1 MRTWATSASR
11 IGLVESGPGQRNR
24 NVAPTGSAGSP
35 RKESLMF
42 LRIARFG
49 VIAVAFTVTV
59 ALALPQPSYAQS
71 PPPAATPAKP
81 PATAPA
87 AAPSPA
93 PAAKPDSK
101 PAEPAPVVPE
111 GITTKPGDAFGE
123 DVTLTAKPIVYIK
136 GSGTWDKAFV
146 TISGALKK
154 VEAYVAKAGL
164 KTDGQPM
171 TIFLATD
178 DLGFDYEAAI
188 PLAET
193 PKDPPHGEIAAGQSP
208 DGRALKFVHRGSY
221 ESLDDTYEAITN
233 YLDDKRLESK
243 NVLIEQYV
251 TDPVTA
257 DQKNLVINIF
267 VLVN

>member
-1 MRTWATSASR
+1 
-11 IGLVESGPGQRNR
+11 
-24 NVAPTGSAGSP
+24 
-35 RKESLMF
+35 MF

-49 VIAVAFTVTV
+49 AIAVALAVSI
-59 ALALPQPSYAQS
+59 ALMLPQPSRAQT
-71 PPPAATPAKP
+71 PPPAAAPTTP
-81 PATAPA
+81 PA
-87 AAPSPA
+87 AAPAAPPA
-93 PAAKPDSK
+93 PATQPEAKP
-101 PAEPAPVVPE
+101 AAPAPVAPE
-111 GITTKPGDAFGE
+111 GITTKPTDPFGV

-136 GSGTWDKAFV
+136 GSGTWDKAYA

-164 KTDGQPM
+164 KTDGLPM

-178 DLGFDYEAAI
+178 DLGFDYEAAV
-188 PLAET
+188 PLAEA
-193 PKDPPHGEIAAGQSP
+193 PKDSPHGEISAGQSP
-208 DGRALKFVHRGSY
+208 EGHALKFVHRGSY
-221 ESLDDTYEAITN
+221 DSLDDTYEAITN

-257 DQKNLVINIF
+257 NQKNLVINIF

>member
-1 MRTWATSASR
+1 
-11 IGLVESGPGQRNR
+11 
-24 NVAPTGSAGSP
+24 
-35 RKESLMF
+35 
-42 LRIARFG
+42 
-49 VIAVAFTVTV
+49 
-59 ALALPQPSYAQS
+59 
-71 PPPAATPAKP
+71 
-81 PATAPA
+81 
-87 AAPSPA
+87 
-93 PAAKPDSK
+93 
-101 PAEPAPVVPE
+101 
-111 GITTKPGDAFGE
+111 
-123 DVTLTAKPIVYIK
+123 
-136 GSGTWDKAFV
+136 
-146 TISGALKK
+146 LKK

>member
-1 MRTWATSASR
+1 MSNSAGCASR
-11 IGLVESGPGQRNR
+11 I
-24 NVAPTGSAGSP
+24 A
-35 RKESLMF
+35 KESLMS
-42 LRIARFG
+42 LRIPRCSL
-49 VIAVAFTVTV
+49 VVA
-59 ALALPQPSYAQS
+59 ALALTAALTLPQPSRAQTS
-71 PPPAATPAKP
+71 PPAAAQTKP
-81 PATAPA
+81 PVAAPA
-87 AAPSPA
+87 APAAPA
-93 PAAKPDSK
+93 PAAKPEAQ
-101 PAEPAPVVPE
+101 PATSAPGAPE
-111 GITTKPGDAFGE
+111 GITTKPSDAFGE
-123 DVTLTAKPIVYIK
+123 DVTLTAKPIIYVK

-164 KTDGQPM
+164 KTDGLPM

-188 PLAET
+188 PLAAP
-193 PKDPPHGEIAAGQSP
+193 PKDPPHGEISAGQSP
-208 DGRALKFVHRGSY
+208 DGHALKFVHRGSY
-221 ESLDDTYEAITN
+221 DSLDDTYEAITN

-257 DQKNLVINIF
+257 DQKNLVVNIF